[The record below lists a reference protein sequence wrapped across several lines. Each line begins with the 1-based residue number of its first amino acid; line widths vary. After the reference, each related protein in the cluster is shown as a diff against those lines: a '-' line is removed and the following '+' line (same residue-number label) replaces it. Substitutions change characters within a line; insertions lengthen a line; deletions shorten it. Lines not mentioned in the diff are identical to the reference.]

1 MELSS
6 IVDVVMP
13 GDGGALDR
21 WSKASQAKV
30 RAVTR
35 SRPARPVAKLLHG
48 NEWLGHPLHPVVV
61 VVPIGAWFVAAVHD
75 ARSATTDDP
84 ESERAA
90 DAAIRI
96 GIAGAV
102 LAALTGVVQYVD
114 TGGGVR
120 RETAVHAALNTAALG
135 LYLGS
140 LAARKHDRRPQGRRL
155 ANAGF
160 AVAGISGYL
169 GGDISYR
176 HGVGVRPQAVRQ
188 PDLPAPATSGAPLDV
203 AEVRHA

>member
-6 IVDVVMP
+6 LIDAVMP
-13 GDGGALDR
+13 GDGSALDR
-21 WSKASQAKV
+21 LSKASQARV
-30 RAVTR
+30 RAVTGVR
-35 SRPARPVAKLLHG
+35 GVRPIAKLLHG
-48 NEWLGHPLHPVVV
+48 NEWLGHPLHPVIVT
-61 VVPIGAWFVAAVHD
+61 VPIGAWFVAAVHD

-84 ESERAA
+84 DSERAA

-96 GIAGAV
+96 GIAGAA
-102 LAALTGVVQYVD
+102 LSALTGVAQYVD
-114 TGGGVR
+114 TSGGVR
-120 RETAVHAALNTAALG
+120 RETAVHAALNTTALG

-140 LAARKHDRRPQGRRL
+140 LAARKRGQRPRGRKL

-176 HGVGVRPQAVRQ
+176 HGVGVRPQALRH
-188 PDLPAPATSGAPLDV
+188 PSLPAPETSDAPLAV